1 MQIYARDLQRQ
12 LKAPHLPLYW
22 VAGDEP
28 FLSQEASDSIRAF
41 LRKQGFTEREVFSVE
56 TGFDWDNF
64 LQLAG
69 SLSLFAERRIIELRF
84 KNAKPDEAGKKALEK
99 FLESP
104 GDDTVVLIIA
114 PKLDKAA
121 TSTKWFSKL
130 IADGLFVQIWPLKR
144 EELGGWLNTRLQQAG
159 LSANREAVAALA
171 DRVEG
176 NLLAAVQ
183 DIERIRLLSLE
194 DASDKTLDAAAI
206 LELVSDNSRV
216 DQYGLIDAALSGETQ
231 RALKI
236 LAGLKAEGVHP
247 LPILSALVRELDSLL
262 PMLAA
267 KDKGQNIAAI
277 TKAARVW
284 SNRVGAVS
292 VALKR
297 LNRDQAW
304 QLLHHAR
311 RIDGAVKGMNAANP
325 WDELSLLTLRLSG
338 KRLASNSQAH
348 RGAQTA

>member
-1 MQIYARDLQRQ
+1 MQIFARDLQRH
-12 LKAPHLPLYW
+12 LKAPHRPLYW
-22 VAGDEP
+22 IAGDDP
-28 FLSQEASDSIRAF
+28 FLSQEAGDSIRAF
-41 LRKQGFTEREVFSVE
+41 LRKQGFSEREVFSVE

-99 FLESP
+99 FLEAP
-104 GDDTVVLIIA
+104 GEDTVVLIIA

-121 TSTKWFSKL
+121 TSTKWFGKL
-130 IADGLFVQIWPLKR
+130 VAEGLFVQVWPLKR
-144 EELGGWLNTRLQQAG
+144 DELGSWLSTRLKQAG
-159 LSANREAVAALA
+159 LNADREAIAALA

-176 NLLAAVQ
+176 NLLAAAQ
-183 DIERIRLLSLE
+183 DIERIRLLTLE
-194 DASDKTLDAAAI
+194 DSSQRTLDAAAI

-216 DQYGLIDAALSGETQ
+216 DQYGLIDAALQGETT

-247 LPILSALVRELDSLL
+247 LPILSALTRELDSLL

-277 TKAARVW
+277 TKSARVW
-284 SNRVGAVS
+284 SNRVAPVS
-292 VALKR
+292 AALKR
-297 LNRDQAW
+297 LNRGQAW

-325 WDELSLLTLRLSG
+325 WDELSLLVLRLSG
-338 KRLASNSQAH
+338 KRL
-348 RGAQTA
+348 GAAAPSRRSA